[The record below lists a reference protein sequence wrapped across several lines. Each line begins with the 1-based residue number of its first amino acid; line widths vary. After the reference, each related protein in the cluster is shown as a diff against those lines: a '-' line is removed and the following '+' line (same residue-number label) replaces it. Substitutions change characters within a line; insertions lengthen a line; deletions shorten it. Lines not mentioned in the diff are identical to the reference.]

1 MKRLP
6 VLIGLAV
13 AAVCLAVWAGG
24 IVVGQPTPRTP
35 PAEVPKPTLS
45 FDEPEPAPDKA
56 SRSLKVPAEL
66 PPAPAM
72 PAMPAP
78 ASPAPAAP
86 LPLVVTPPASAAVVP
101 TSTAP
106 AAPSA
111 PAPVVPAPSFPAP
124 TATSVGPDGPEG
136 PGRGAEASNDNPTGR
151 QEPAVSIEWV
161 GPPTVK
167 LGQPAAFQ
175 IVVKNVSQG
184 TVQQAVVRQRIPAG
198 VTVQGTEPKAV
209 TDGDAL
215 VWDVGTL
222 QPQQEKRLDLQ
233 LVAAAK
239 GRCACQATVTFAG
252 QSTVNLQV
260 QEPKLVLKATA
271 PDKVLIGDMANVMLT
286 VTNPGDGTA
295 DHVKVKT
302 ALSEGLE
309 HARGREVE
317 YDLGNLGP
325 NESRSVQVMCMTKA
339 GGEQRCDA
347 SATSEGNLT
356 SSDSAVFPVLQPK
369 LELGVTGPRLRYLER
384 QGIYTFKVTNPGDAP
399 ASNVSVVD
407 QIPQGFKFVDAT
419 AGGRHDYTT
428 RTVSWFVG
436 DLAPHQSRE
445 VGLQVMAVNIGEYK
459 HTAVARAAR
468 GLQADA
474 EAETRVEGLSALL
487 VELVDLDDPVEVGAS
502 ERYEIRVT
510 NTGSKTETDIQV
522 VCTLPDK
529 MEFWGAQGAGGL
541 RHRVEGKEVVF
552 ETLPKLAPRA
562 DAIFRVTTRPTA
574 PGDVRFK
581 VRVKADSLTEPVNK
595 EESTKVFGDEAPGQ
609 APIQQTSAQQPSA
622 H

>member
-13 AAVCLAVWAGG
+13 GTLCLVVWAGG

-35 PAEVPKPTLS
+35 PADGPKPMLS
-45 FDEPEPAPDKA
+45 LDQPEPAADPA
-56 SRSLKVPAEL
+56 STSLKVPTEL
-66 PPAPAM
+66 PPT

-78 ASPAPAAP
+78 ASQAPAGP
-86 LPLVVTPPASAAVVP
+86 STLVVTPPDQIPTTPPPAAVVP
-101 TSTAP
+101 AAAFPAP
-106 AAPSA
+106 AA
-111 PAPVVPAPSFPAP
+111 
-124 TATSVGPDGPEG
+124 GQDLPDV
-136 PGRGAEASNDNPTGR
+136 RGADAGNDNPTGH

-175 IVVKNVSQG
+175 IVVKNVSQSPVHQ
-184 TVQQAVVRQRIPAG
+184 TVVRQRIPAG
-198 VTVQGTEPKAV
+198 VTVQATEPKAV
-209 TDGDAL
+209 SDNDAL

-222 QPQQEKRLDLQ
+222 QPQQEKRIELQ
-233 LVAAAK
+233 LLAAAK
-239 GRCACQATVTFAG
+239 GRCACQATVTFSG

-271 PDKVLIGDMANVMLT
+271 PDKVLLGDMANVMLT

-302 ALSEGLE
+302 TLSEGLE
-309 HARGREVE
+309 HARGRDVE
-317 YDLGNLGP
+317 FDLGNLGP
-325 NESRSVQVMCMTKA
+325 NESRSVQVMCTAKA

-347 SATSEGNLT
+347 VATSEGNLT
-356 SSDSAVFPVLQPK
+356 SSDSAAFPVLQPK
-369 LELGVTGPRLRYLER
+369 LELAVAGPHLRYLDR
-384 QGIYTFKVTNPGDAP
+384 QGEYVFKVTNPGDAP
-399 ASNVSVVD
+399 ASNVSIVD
-407 QIPQGFKFVDAT
+407 QIPQGFKFVNAT
-419 AGGRHDYTT
+419 GGGRHDYTT

-436 DLAPHQSRE
+436 DLAPHQTRE

-459 HTAVARAAR
+459 HVAMARAAR
-468 GLQADA
+468 GLQAEA
-474 EAETRVEGLSALL
+474 EADTRVEGLSALL

-502 ERYEIRVT
+502 EKYEIRVT
-510 NTGSKTETDIQV
+510 NTGSKTETNIQV

-552 ETLPKLAPRA
+552 ETLPRLAPRA
-562 DAIFRVTTRPTA
+562 DAIFRVVTRPTA

-581 VRVKADSLTEPVNK
+581 IRVKADSLTEPVNK
-595 EESTKVFGDEAPGQ
+595 EESTKVFGDEAPA
-609 APIQQTSAQQPSA
+609 APIQQTSGQ
-622 H
+622 